1 MIYGFILRAVLI
13 LGYILTFYLVFN
25 MRIGKAKKPKPKNLK
40 IIKKCKYFFVLQ
52 AILILVSI
60 IVTTFSILLLSHNWN
75 LTINTA
81 AAGLFLSAGLSYTI
95 LLRIFTNNLS
105 EEETASFAYYSN
117 KRYKAN
123 NTLKGNKRLV
133 IIALIFGLVMFIG
146 DFFIIF
152 SE

>member
-13 LGYILTFYLVFN
+13 LSYILTFYLVFN
-25 MRIGKAKKPKPKNLK
+25 MRIGKAKKPKHKDQK
-40 IIKKCKYFFVLQ
+40 IINKCKYFFILQ
-52 AILILVSI
+52 SILILVSI

-105 EEETASFAYYSN
+105 EEEMASFAYYSN

-123 NTLKGNKRLV
+123 NILKGNKHLV
-133 IIALIFGLVMFIG
+133 LIALILGLVMFIG

>member
-1 MIYGFILRAVLI
+1 MIKTSKTSIKIMIYGFILRAVLI
-13 LGYILTFYLVFN
+13 LSYILTFYLVFN
-25 MRIGKAKKPKPKNLK
+25 MRIGKARKPKHKDQK
-40 IIKKCKYFFVLQ
+40 IINKCK
-52 AILILVSI
+52 
-60 IVTTFSILLLSHNWN
+60 LLSHNWN

-105 EEETASFAYYSN
+105 EEEMASFAYYSN

-123 NTLKGNKRLV
+123 NILKGNKHLV
-133 IIALIFGLVMFIG
+133 LIALILGLVMFIG